1 MPGDGI
7 GDSHDPNMLG
17 DKTRLRAK
25 HKNVLVPGK
34 EGAGPTRAETI
45 LSASDRGFSTKAYR
59 KVYRDYTSVAEEALN
74 REKVPL
80 GFKSYVK
87 RYFRL
92 IMPRE

>member
-1 MPGDGI
+1 
-7 GDSHDPNMLG
+7 
-17 DKTRLRAK
+17 
-25 HKNVLVPGK
+25 VPGK

-45 LSASDRGFSTKAYR
+45 LSASDRGFSNKAYR
-59 KVYRDYTSVAEEALN
+59 KVYRDYTSVAEEAMN